1 MLPGSSP
8 RMPWESEPGIAKGSP
23 ATLPMAQAEPAKQ
36 KMPWET
42 EPGIAKGSAPM
53 ATKAEPAKQKMP
65 WETEPGIAKGSAPM
79 ATKAEPA
86 KQMMPWETKPAIAES
101 SPETKPEVA
110 KQGMPFQMDPGI
122 AKSTPSRAES
132 AKQIAFKS
140 QGVPKG
146 APKMPSVAKG
156 PKAKGAQASVE
167 GVPRQSTLSDLTI
180 WIGTVRT
187 LISTG
192 DFFLLKALGSGKSKS
207 TWCNDL
213 GSKCWSRSVGTRK
226 SKSSRQSKGKGTSK
240 GVDVETVE
248 APKDNQYGA
257 CVYCHT
263 NFTDDSIYC
272 RHCGVRR
279 LETSLDWDEVSPVT
293 PAQQA
298 GEAGSTGQ
306 DLHTATPPAIDS
318 MPPALPVAPAPPFQ
332 TGALPKSMP
341 PMPPPPKPS
350 QLSQA
355 PEVGELEAAS
365 EEVPVPWKVQPTA
378 KKIAPKLPKKPQ
390 PPPAVPKGAKGSGE
404 GSGKGGGKGG
414 EGIQDGKD
422 GKGGVK
428 GGKGGEMPMEKLH
441 GKGVAQ
447 VVTFQC
453 PVLDSEG
460 SDVGLTISSA
470 TSVKSL
476 KEMVSKEMEI
486 QERDFRI
493 VLSTGSTRRVLQDNK
508 EMLDASLLESADLI
522 VEQPV
527 DITVVDI
534 KGKHLVLKVDRSWS
548 CEKLKS
554 AVAKQTGDKEE
565 DILLKLGRTALP
577 STEEQLGQ
585 LLPAGMQQEL
595 ILARPVKVSVSDDT
609 GQRWEI
615 AADRS
620 WKLRKVQQKLMEES
634 GFSLEEQTL
643 QHAKLSADGTLP
655 ILESEM
661 DLENVVDGAEV
672 HLHLLVDYGKFMER
686 GVKEA
691 MEAQRQRQEPQPGLP
706 GLLGIPGVPEV
717 VAPSA
722 PGIFGMLGEAF
733 GVSHEDSA
741 SQGQSMPWEDAESM
755 RDEMWKYPPHSL
767 DYTNLLSRKPPKV
780 EFSAL
785 LSDPPWREHTQRD
798 ADLPLESG
806 KRQWPKDTRASGR
819 VSASSSAK
827 SAKEIPSGKVVEDD
841 DGYGSE
847 SASNAS
853 EGSEVSSVAFSK
865 ELPRLEALK
874 GFEAEDLSKGHHGGP
889 PQNPQQ
895 MTSESSNESDS
906 LSFEKME
913 NHQAVSLV
921 DERDERDLVDPV
933 DSETSQEVAEGMAPN
948 SPSGQGETGYMTSS
962 LVQWGGFQRLR
973 HSVAPG
979 PGTIIFVNPNDHPGI
994 GTPGG
999 SRSAAKRVM
1008 RRQRIQDARAGQV
1021 DVWQQVASSNRLQE
1035 DVRKEVLHELRQ
1047 QREEASQRIASIG
1060 ETSPEAVDDDG
1071 PAVKFSFYVNDL
1083 QQPSQET
1090 KKDHERKPFWS
1101 PQNKGLSQKP
1111 VLLPG
1116 SAPWG
1121 GFAIQM
1127 AGHFDDSS
1135 RGSESAKRSMRQE
1148 RDRRETPDRGAG
1160 NGD

>member
-167 GVPRQSTLSDLTI
+167 GVKAKAEHIVRFDDLDWDGSGNISKESFMNVLLAYQTQQLTI
-180 WIGTVRT
+180 EMPNVQTEAARAKAHGVMIWGQSAGPGV
-187 LISTG
+187 LAQG
-192 DFFLLKALGSGKSKS
+192 KAKAQGNLKGKSP
-207 TWCNDL
+207 
-213 GSKCWSRSVGTRK
+213 
-226 SKSSRQSKGKGTSK
+226 GKGTSK

-661 DLENVVDGAEV
+661 DLENVVDGAEAEECTYICS
-672 HLHLLVDYGKFMER
+672 LTTG
-686 GVKEA
+686 
-691 MEAQRQRQEPQPGLP
+691 
-706 GLLGIPGVPEV
+706 
-717 VAPSA
+717 S
-722 PGIFGMLGEAF
+722 
-733 GVSHEDSA
+733 SWS
-741 SQGQSMPWEDAESM
+741 AESKKLWKPKG
-755 RDEMWKYPPHSL
+755 RGKSHNLGYLVYLEYQEMWKYPPHSL

-1008 RRQRIQDARAGQV
+1008 RRQRIQD
-1021 DVWQQVASSNRLQE
+1021 VWQQVASSNRLQE